1 MVEELT
7 MGGAHNDCMRFY
19 GIENSTRYTVRQRSL
34 RLVWAVTCRS
44 FFPGCGGRR

>member
-1 MVEELT
+1 MLEELT

-34 RLVWAVTCRS
+34 HLGLAVTCHS
-44 FFPGCGGRR
+44 FFPDCGGGR